1 MRRVPQQ
8 HANSYV
14 RRERDPRTLTRQAL
28 LLASCVVL
36 AAGFVFAARQKI
48 AAVQYGYRSEELRRE
63 RERLL
68 EEQHRLLVAVEESSS
83 PVHLERAART
93 LGLQTARAA
102 QIGVSETAAPE
113 RGVVEDAPGA
123 ARTGAE
129 GADSK
134 PRRKSGGV
142 TAAPASAAFTG
153 AALPRR

>member
-14 RRERDPRTLTRQAL
+14 RRERDRRALARQAL

-36 AAGFVFAARQKI
+36 AAGFVFAARHKI

-93 LGLQTARAA
+93 LGLQPARAS
-102 QIGVSETAAPE
+102 QIGVSEAVAPTPGGAE
-113 RGVVEDAPGA
+113 EAPAA
-123 ARTGAE
+123 ARAGGE
-129 GADSK
+129 GADAK
-134 PRRKSGGV
+134 PRRRSGGA
-142 TAAPASAAFTG
+142 AAPAAFTG

>member
-14 RRERDPRTLTRQAL
+14 RRERDRHTLTRQAL

-36 AAGFVFAARQKI
+36 AAGFVFAARHKI

-63 RERLL
+63 RERLS
-68 EEQHRLLVAVEESSS
+68 EEQHRLLVAIEESSS

-102 QIGVSETAAPE
+102 QIGAGQTADSPAGDERVAAPAS
-113 RGVVEDAPGA
+113 APEV
-123 ARTGAE
+123 E
-129 GADSK
+129 GAQDK
-134 PRRKSGGV
+134 ARRKSGGA
-142 TAAPASAAFTG
+142 TAPASAAFAG
-153 AALPRR
+153 AALTRR

>member
-93 LGLQTARAA
+93 LGLQAARAS
-102 QIGVSETAAPE
+102 QIGVSETAAPA
-113 RGVVEDAPGA
+113 RGGVEDLPGA
-123 ARTGAE
+123 ARAGAE
-129 GADSK
+129 GTDSK
-134 PRRKSGGV
+134 PLRKAGGV

>member
-14 RRERDPRTLTRQAL
+14 RRERDRRALVRQAM

-68 EEQHRLLVAVEESSS
+68 EEQNRLLVAVEESSS

-93 LGLQTARAA
+93 LGLQPARAA
-102 QIGVSETAAPE
+102 QIGVSEPTATAVAEDVPAPSRAE
-113 RGVVEDAPGA
+113 G
-123 ARTGAE
+123 E
-129 GADSK
+129 GADAK
-134 PRRKSGGV
+134 PRRRSGAA
-142 TAAPASAAFTG
+142 TAAASATLTG

>member
-102 QIGVSETAAPE
+102 QIGVSETVAPE
-113 RGVVEDAPGA
+113 PGGVEGTPGA
-123 ARTGAE
+123 ARMGEE
-129 GADSK
+129 GAGLK
-134 PRRKSGGV
+134 PRKKSGV
-142 TAAPASAAFTG
+142 ATAAPAAFAG

>member
-14 RRERDPRTLTRQAL
+14 RRERDRRALARQAL

-63 RERLL
+63 RGRLL
-68 EEQHRLLVAVEESSS
+68 EEQNRLLVAVEESSS
-83 PVHLERAART
+83 PVHLERAARR
-93 LGLQTARAA
+93 LGLQPARAS
-102 QIGVSETAAPE
+102 QIGVSETAAP
-113 RGVVEDAPGA
+113 APGGAEDTPA
-123 ARTGAE
+123 AASVGVE

-134 PRRKSGGV
+134 PRRSSGGA

-153 AALPRR
+153 AAMPRR

>member
-14 RRERDPRTLTRQAL
+14 RRERDPRALARQAL

-102 QIGVSETAAPE
+102 QIGVSEAASP
-113 RGVVEDAPGA
+113 APGGAEETPAA
-123 ARTGAE
+123 ARTVSE
-129 GADSK
+129 EADAK
-134 PRRKSGGV
+134 PRRRSGGA

>member
-14 RRERDPRTLTRQAL
+14 RRERDPRTLTRQAM

-93 LGLQTARAA
+93 LGLQPARAA
-102 QIGVSETAAPE
+102 QIGAGEQARPEAGAVEEAPAAAPTD
-113 RGVVEDAPGA
+113 G
-123 ARTGAE
+123 E
-129 GADSK
+129 GAGDRR
-134 PRRKSGGV
+134 RRKSVG
-142 TAAPASAAFTG
+142 TTTAPASAAFAG
-153 AALPRR
+153 AALPRH

>member
-102 QIGVSETAAPE
+102 QIGVSETAAPG
-113 RGVVEDAPGA
+113 RGGVEDTPA
-123 ARTGAE
+123 ATRTGAE

-134 PRRKSGGV
+134 SRRKAGGV